1 MQGFRMAHQGYAT
14 RSWSNSSSPKLLE
27 KVPQPFKVQAR
38 RQQPPQRSGRVNNP
52 LQGSRTLP
60 KGCPRTRN
68 SRVVTSVLLLRYLA
82 SCRFCWEGEGGRRH
96 GQESCTS
103 PSRPPCFGSSAVAF
117 SAGLGSGQGPKAPSN
132 SPSCPFWAPGC
143 ASSGACAKE
152 QGISRLKAQ
161 HRAARTTPGSRLWA
175 HHSTSAASAGPSL
188 ADFGKESLSL
198 SFWRLCDF
206 SLVDESRKRCMLS
219 RACNSREGLTRYS
232 RHKLDMTS
240 TLL

>member
-1 MQGFRMAHQGYAT
+1 MGRSPAPRRRGLPASVPPLWLSRRALAQAKAPRPQAT
-14 RSWSNSSSPKLLE
+14 RPHVLSGLRAAP
-27 KVPQPFKVQAR
+27 
-38 RQQPPQRSGRVNNP
+38 RQEPAQKNKAS
-52 LQGSRTLP
+52 QGSRPSTEQLAP
-60 KGCPRTRN
+60 
-68 SRVVTSVLLLRYLA
+68 LL
-82 SCRFCWEGEGGRRH
+82 GVG
-96 GQESCTS
+96 
-103 PSRPPCFGSSAVAF
+103 
-117 SAGLGSGQGPKAPSN
+117 
-132 SPSCPFWAPGC
+132 
-143 ASSGACAKE
+143 
-152 QGISRLKAQ
+152 
-161 HRAARTTPGSRLWA
+161 LWA